1 MYISCKLIVW
11 WYPHAFPVDAHDIAV
26 CSASFQKRKCFMLK
40 QIKNEK
46 QMETHE
52 LKTISSRWMKS
63 IKHHTINGQTHIYRP
78 FISTGSAIFDL
89 ILDEKV

>member
-11 WYPHAFPVDAHDIAV
+11 WFPHAFPVDAHDIAV

-46 QMETHE
+46 
-52 LKTISSRWMKS
+52 KW
-63 IKHHTINGQTHIYRP
+63 KHMNSKLFYP
-78 FISTGSAIFDL
+78 
-89 ILDEKV
+89 DEWNL

>member
-1 MYISCKLIVW
+1 MMI
-11 WYPHAFPVDAHDIAV
+11 PHAFPVDALDIAV
-26 CSASFQKRKCFMLK
+26 CSASFQKRKYFMLK

-63 IKHHTINGQTHIYRP
+63 IKHHTINGHTHIYRP